1 MPAPSDGKICL
12 HFHFRTI
19 SNRDRTISNR
29 DRRKTMVPVA
39 QGTVERLATYLLA
52 NRKV

>member
-12 HFHFRTI
+12 YFHF
-19 SNRDRTISNR
+19 RTISNR